1 MKSEKLKIKWEF
13 CILYFAFLIF
23 MGCESGGGVQDIA
36 LVKQAK
42 REIRRIRNALE
53 EYKLDYGA
61 YPAQGSNL
69 KVKLAPYLSKLFYSG
84 GEETAEYTRS
94 VLGAQNNLNQIRN
107 ALSGCNMIKD
117 PEVKEIFNNI
127 QESIK
132 LHEAVLNGKDEEI
145 SSVSSGLSK
154 LQEAIEG
161 LEVQELKSSRRD
173 SLIEVIARIIETVN
187 SLIPD
192 THLYMSRDGSQSPV
206 ETGREGEEL
215 EHLENIKN
223 TFRWYEADM
232 LGKKLAEKKELY
244 SPQGELVALKE
255 KGDSVYLMRI
265 LPLQKLIDSYYE
277 LGSGMDYCDFLLA
290 TQKDIGRASKLVS
303 MLDAKMPEAEESGVI
318 VQAEATLR
326 RMADAIRDYRKEKGE
341 FPKRD
346 TNIDSI
352 LHPYFVETTMSG
364 ECIDRWSDALSWFHS
379 GPVYKTNDPR
389 VNFTLEAQVNNE
401 VHTPVMVKARI
412 ENKWDEVIGAFS
424 EAPIYETPDS
434 TQVYFVK
441 ARAKDSGL
449 TWVTER
455 PPK

>member
-1 MKSEKLKIKWEF
+1 MAETRSKKQEGRSKKFSIF
-13 CILYFAFLIF
+13 YFLFSIF
-23 MGCESGGGVQDIA
+23 WLLASGCESGGGVQDIA

-61 YPAQGSNL
+61 YPAQGSDL

-84 GEETAEYTRS
+84 GEETSEHTRI

-117 PEVKEIFNNI
+117 PEVKEIFSNI
-127 QESIK
+127 QESIR

-154 LQEAIEG
+154 LQTAIEG
-161 LEVQELKSSRRD
+161 LKVQELKSLKRD
-173 SLIEVIARIIETVN
+173 SLIEVIAQIIETVE

-192 THLYMSRDGSQSPV
+192 AI
-206 ETGREGEEL
+206 GEEL

-223 TFRWYEADM
+223 TFRWYEADI
-232 LGKKLAEKKELY
+232 LGKKLAEEKELY

-255 KGDSVYLMRI
+255 KGDSVYLKQI

-277 LGSGMDYCDFLLA
+277 LGSGIDYCDFLLA
-290 TQKDIGRASKLVS
+290 TQKDIGRALKLVS
-303 MLDAKMPEAEESGVI
+303 MLDAKMSEAKESGII

-326 RMADAIRDYRKEKGE
+326 QMADAIRDYRREKGE
-341 FPKRD
+341 FPKQG

-352 LHPYFVETTMSG
+352 LHPYFVETMMSD

-389 VNFTLEAQVNNE
+389 VNFTIEAQVNNE

-412 ENKWDEVIGAFS
+412 ENKWDEIIGAFS
-424 EAPIYETPDS
+424 EAPIYETQDS
-434 TQVYFVK
+434 AQAYFIK